1 MRALLVASVLT
12 TTAFQAPPHPIR
24 RRTRRRSVGTALD
37 DVTTEATK
45 VFVPYE
51 GKVPAYVR
59 GTYYRNGPGAWTTKA
74 QNLTHLF
81 DGFALLCSFAFRDGG
96 VELTSKF
103 LASEA
108 RAFAVEH
115 DKLLFNEFGTPAGAS
130 PADRVASLVRSSLRG
145 GTTDNAVV
153 NVLPRPDGTLLAISE
168 PTSATF
174 RVDGDTLATLGR
186 DRYDGGDSVGLL
198 HTAHPLPRLGKLVNV
213 ATSLAPPRYE
223 VYVADDGLRNPRRVA
238 SLPSARAFDVSWHHA
253 FAATAT
259 KAVVVETPAVY
270 NVGALMGA
278 VGADHVAFD
287 WKPEGGTWV
296 TVVDIASGAV
306 VARRRCERD
315 FFFFH
320 CANAFEEGGSVRVDL
335 CAYDDAR
342 IVDGLSLAAM
352 RRDPAVGGVEV
363 GRLARLDVALDGDA
377 PATLEFLD
385 DAAATGEFSEF
396 PVVNPA
402 VAGARHRYVYAV
414 GAARPTNVANVLTK
428 TDCDARTTKTL
439 AWPGVAVV
447 GEPLFVPD
455 PAGAREDDGAL
466 LVVLHDVSGDAHVAV
481 VDARTFA
488 EVARATMPRG
498 AVPYGFHGA
507 WRAA

>member
-1 MRALLVASVLT
+1 MHALLVASVLT
-12 TTAFQAPPHPIR
+12 TTAFRAPHPIR
-24 RRTRRRSVGTALD
+24 RRARRRSVGTALD

-115 DKLLFNEFGTPAGAS
+115 DKLLFNEFGTAAGETR
-130 PADRVASLVRSSLRG
+130 PTRRSLVRSSLRG

-223 VYVADDGLRNPRRVA
+223 VY
-238 SLPSARAFDVSWHHA
+238 
-253 FAATAT
+253 
-259 KAVVVETPAVY
+259 AVVVETPAVY

-320 CANAFEEGGSVRVDL
+320 CANAFEEDGSVRVDL
-335 CAYDDAR
+335 CVYDDAR

-377 PATLEFLD
+377 PATLEYLD
-385 DAAATGEFSEF
+385 DAAATGDFSEF

-402 VAGARHRYVYAV
+402 AAR
-414 GAARPTNVANVLTK
+414 GTAAPLAPRPTNVANVLTK
-428 TDCDARTTKTL
+428 TDCDARTTNTL

>member
-1 MRALLVASVLT
+1 MHALLVASVLT
-12 TTAFQAPPHPIR
+12 TTAFRAPHPIR

-51 GKVPAYVR
+51 GAVPAYVR

-115 DKLLFNEFGTPAGAS
+115 DKLLFNEFGTAAGAT

-306 VARRRCERD
+306 VARRRCERN

-320 CANAFEEGGSVRVDL
+320 CANAFEEDGSVRVDL
-335 CAYDDAR
+335 CVYDDAR

-352 RRDPAVGGVEV
+352 RRDPAVGGVERV
-363 GRLARLDVALDGDA
+363 PRRQPGRRG
-377 PATLEFLD
+377 
-385 DAAATGEFSEF
+385 
-396 PVVNPA
+396 
-402 VAGARHRYVYAV
+402 RHRAYAV

-428 TDCDARTTKTL
+428 TDCDARTTNTL